1 MMAVSIGPHK
11 IPSDPLGSGG
21 GVCSI
26 YSLGVKKWEN
36 TLYSFENTQI
46 ISGSLPQ
53 AIGKEFV
60 TLIVYRESRMK
71 LGKEL
76 VTVMHV
82 VELKIPFRPA

>member
-1 MMAVSIGPHK
+1 MDPIRFLPSHLEVVEVCAAFIVLVS
-11 IPSDPLGSGG
+11 
-21 GVCSI
+21 
-26 YSLGVKKWEN
+26 KKWEN